1 MSPVEVM
8 AMIDM
13 IGSASNNMVKAGS
26 GIESMIFGKTD
37 RDFAKQQYAENKA
50 FRDMVY
56 KETKERED
64 NAVQRR
70 VADLAGV
77 GLSPLAEIGG
87 ASASGASGSSLGG
100 GVISSANP
108 SYSGNYQ
115 SLLGIE
121 KTGAEISNI
130 ETETAYKVVQTDLVK
145 AQTDQIM
152 AQTKLTDAQLQ
163 NMDLKNKMDTL
174 ELSVKKIVTDAK
186 VSNPDKVVADVMNQ
200 LKKSGLEN
208 KLIKANTVQKYSQ
221 VVNESLNTACNISAE
236 VRKWILPWKK

>member
-1 MSPVEVM
+1 MSPEAVIG
-8 AMIDM
+8 MIDM
-13 IGSASNNMVKAGS
+13 IGNATNNLVKAGS

-64 NAVQRR
+64 TAVQRR
-70 VADLAGV
+70 VADLAGA

-87 ASASGASGSSLGG
+87 ATASGASGSSIGSSS
-100 GVISSANP
+100 ISVANP

-121 KTGAEISNI
+121 KTGAEIANI

-145 AQTDQIM
+145 AQTEQIM
-152 AQTKLTDAQLQ
+152 AQTKLTDEQLK
-163 NMDLKNKMDTL
+163 NMSLKNKMDTL

-186 VSNPDKVVADVMNQ
+186 VSNPDEVVKDVMNQ
-200 LKKSGLEN
+200 MKKSGLEN
-208 KLIKANTVQKYSQ
+208 KLIKADTVKKYSD
-221 VVNESLNTACNISAE
+221 VVNDSLNTACNISSE
-236 VRKWILPWKK
+236 VRRWIMPWKK